1 MSSLQMRPQSPTS
14 NCASDMGDWTLQ
26 ALGLEELD
34 KAARNRLGSLPPLVL
49 PRGHILFRPG
59 DAVSGFVMALSGR
72 VGVYLVGANG
82 RELLLYSVEPGQ
94 TCVQTTLG
102 LLGEQNYVG
111 EAIAET
117 DISVVLVPKEMF
129 VELMAQSEA
138 FRKFIFSAFA
148 ERLNTVMQV
157 LEKVAFVTVEARLAQ
172 CLLERV
178 EGGEVKATHAELATI
193 IGTSR
198 EVVSRRVE
206 AMAKKGLLKPDRG
219 AIRILDPRALALRA
233 QCETKD

>member
-1 MSSLQMRPQSPTS
+1 M
-14 NCASDMGDWTLQ
+14 AEWTLE
-26 ALGLEELD
+26 ALGLEGLD
-34 KAARNRLGSLPPLVL
+34 KVAREKLDLLSPIVL

-59 DAVSGFVMALSGR
+59 DTVSGFVMALSGR
-72 VGVYLVGANG
+72 VGVYLSGANG

-117 DISVVLVPKEMF
+117 DISVVMVPREMF
-129 VELMAQSEA
+129 VELMAQSDR
-138 FRKFIFSAFA
+138 FRGFVFSAFA
-148 ERLNTVMQV
+148 DRLNTVMQV
-157 LEKVAFVTVEARLAQ
+157 LEKVAFVTIEARLAQ
-172 CLLERV
+172 CLLERA
-178 EGGEVKATHAELATI
+178 EDGEVRATHMELATI

-206 AMAKKGLLKPDRG
+206 MMAKQGLLKPDRG
-219 AIRILDPRALALRA
+219 AIRILDPEALALRA
-233 QCETKD
+233 QC